1 MTSGTPAGTRNRD
14 ELMAYVLLAL
24 AALCWSGNHVL
35 GRAAAGHVPPFAISL
50 FRWGVALILLW
61 PFAGEYVRRDW
72 PTIKA
77 HWRTLVF
84 LGVLGGAIFGVLQ
97 YIGARYTTAINISV
111 LNALA
116 PVMIALAG
124 AGLFGDRLSR
134 RQTGGIAVSL
144 AGVALIVTKA
154 DFSRLAG
161 LDFNWGDLIILF
173 NVGVWA
179 IYSVCLRWRPRM
191 HWLSFTYCL
200 AAISTLATAPFFA
213 AEHLSGVQLQP
224 TLLTALVLGYV
235 AVFPSV
241 VGFAAWSRGVEILGP
256 ARSGATMHLIPLF
269 SALIANVTLG
279 EVLHGFH
286 VAGFAMI
293 LAGVWLSS
301 AR

>member
-1 MTSGTPAGTRNRD
+1 MTGGTAGKRTRD
-14 ELMAYVLLAL
+14 EVIAYGLLAL

-50 FRWGVALILLW
+50 FRWGVALVLLW
-61 PFAGEYVRRDW
+61 PFAGPHVRRDW
-72 PTIKA
+72 PAIKA
-77 HWRTLVF
+77 NWRVLVF

-111 LNALA
+111 LNSLA

-124 AGLFGDRLSR
+124 AGLFGDRLTW
-134 RQTGGIAVSL
+134 RQGTGIAISL
-144 AGVALIVTKA
+144 AGVGVIVTKA
-154 DFSRLAG
+154 DLARVAE
-161 LDFNWGDLIILF
+161 LDFNWGDLIIIF

-179 IYSVCLRWRPRM
+179 IYSVCLRWRPPL
-191 HWLSFTYCL
+191 HWLSFTYSL
-200 AAISTLATAPFFA
+200 AAISTLATAPFFV
-213 AEHLSGVQLQP
+213 AEHVSGVQLQP
-224 TLLTALVLGYV
+224 TALTALVLGYV

-241 VGFAAWSRGVEILGP
+241 VGFAAWARGVEVLGP

-269 SALIANVTLG
+269 SALIASVALG
-279 EVLHGFH
+279 EVLQGYH

-301 AR
+301 GR

>member
-1 MTSGTPAGTRNRD
+1 MTGGTPAGQRTHD
-14 ELMAYVLLAL
+14 ELIAYALLAL

-50 FRWGVALILLW
+50 FRWGVALVLLW
-61 PFAGEYVRRDW
+61 PFAREPLRGDW
-72 PTIKA
+72 PAIKA
-77 HWRTLVF
+77 NWRALVF
-84 LGVLGGAIFGVLQ
+84 LGVMGGAIFGVLQ
-97 YIGARYTTAINISV
+97 YVGARYTTAINISV
-111 LNALA
+111 LNSLA

-124 AGLFGDRLSR
+124 AGLFGDKLSW
-134 RQTGGIAVSL
+134 RQGIGIAISL
-144 AGVALIVTKA
+144 LGVGLIVTKA
-154 DFSRLAG
+154 DVSRVAA

-191 HWLSFTYCL
+191 HWMSFTYCL
-200 AAISTLATAPFFA
+200 AAISTVATLPFFITEHA
-213 AEHLSGVQLQP
+213 AGARLQP
-224 TLLTALVLGYV
+224 TLLTVLVLGYV

-256 ARSGATMHLIPLF
+256 TRSGATMHLIPLF
-269 SALIANVTLG
+269 SALIASVALG
-279 EVLHGFH
+279 EVLMAYH

-301 AR
+301 TR